1 MNIFRLTVAGIA
13 GVVTLGTAMAQ
24 SPAQFAA
31 EGDWKFR
38 AQIYGWFPGVSGE
51 TIFPPPSTGGA
62 SLGLEASDYLKALH
76 FVFMGGL
83 EARKG
88 RYGLLTDYIYL
99 DFKANRSRS
108 GDFSLTGPGGH
119 LTIPADA
126 LADVGLRLR
135 GWSWSAAGTYALI
148 DKPSYELQA
157 VGGVRLLKI
166 DTTANWNITGNVA
179 SLPSASLQGA
189 ATVKPA
195 VWDAIVGVKGRAQ
208 LGQGRWF
215 APYYID
221 IGTGESDFTWQ
232 AMGGVGYAF
241 DWGEVVGSYR
251 HLDYRFGQ
259 ASGMQSL
266 TFSGPAV
273 SFAFRF

>member
-1 MNIFRLTVAGIA
+1 MKTFRLIVAGIA
-13 GVVTLGTAMAQ
+13 GVVTMGTAMAQ
-24 SPAQFAA
+24 ASAQSAA

-38 AQIYGWFPGVSGE
+38 AQIYGWFPGISGE
-51 TIFPPPSTGGA
+51 TIFPPPTNGGA

-179 SLPSASLQGA
+179 SLPPASLQGA
-189 ATVKPA
+189 ATV
-195 VWDAIVGVKGRAQ
+195 
-208 LGQGRWF
+208 
-215 APYYID
+215 
-221 IGTGESDFTWQ
+221 
-232 AMGGVGYAF
+232 
-241 DWGEVVGSYR
+241 
-251 HLDYRFGQ
+251 
-259 ASGMQSL
+259 
-266 TFSGPAV
+266 
-273 SFAFRF
+273 